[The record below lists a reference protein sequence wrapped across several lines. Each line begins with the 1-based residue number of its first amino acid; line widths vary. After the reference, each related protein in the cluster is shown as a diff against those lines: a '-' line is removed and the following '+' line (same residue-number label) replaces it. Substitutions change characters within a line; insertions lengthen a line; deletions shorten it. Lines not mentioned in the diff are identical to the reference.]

1 MDIWTALK
9 DPYEPVAIP
18 TIAKNATD
26 AHHQQSNKA
35 YGEECQIFEN
45 VATMDKSIKHQII
58 ETIEDTY
65 IVKLCNKYTYFVGVN
80 TVDLFHPLMDR
91 YGKIIETSLKENQKI
106 SDEAM
111 DTTVSIDKYFE
122 QIDDCIQYVDYSKQP
137 HTAAQIINN
146 SYNMI

>member
-1 MDIWTALK
+1 
-9 DPYEPVAIP
+9 
-18 TIAKNATD
+18 
-26 AHHQQSNKA
+26 
-35 YGEECQIFEN
+35 
-45 VATMDKSIKHQII
+45 MDKSIKHQII